1 MGKPGVMC
9 AVHRDDCCTITS
21 VDVKVDATMLLKYKY
36 KLKPHKRQAVIIS
49 NWLEMARKQYNYRL
63 SERLNWFEA
72 TRTLLNACP
81 LNVSVVPVERIY
93 QNIPE
98 FRIQT
103 RDGRKKDSN
112 GNPMTKKG
120 DKHPNLVNGYV
131 LWETVQ
137 LADLAHTKK
146 LFPEYK
152 SIHSQVLQDVI
163 QRVQTTMDNFTK
175 PDKNGKTSGRPKFK
189 GKHYYNSLSYPQLSI
204 THIVKNANGR
214 SCINLPKIGLVPFV
228 YNRPIPV
235 GFKVKTGTVIREA
248 DDWYIS
254 LTIEDQTVPV
264 EVVEIQP
271 TLENS
276 KGIDLGLLHYAVT
289 SDGEFIEVPLFLRLS
304 EHRLSKLQTRL
315 AKKPKH
321 SKAWKILKCKIS
333 KLHQLIARQRLDWQ
347 FKLAYHL
354 FSNVSVIFLEDLQIA
369 NLVRRC
375 KAKLGDNGQ
384 FLPNGQ
390 SAKSGLNKSLQDAA
404 FGQFIQVLEYVAWK
418 LGKRVVKVDP
428 KGTSQHCW
436 ECLNRVSKS
445 LSERWHSCP
454 KCGQE
459 LDRDYNSALLIQKI
473 GLLSIQEED
482 ITSVKTAV
490 RAYLTEES
498 RVVA

>member
-1 MGKPGVMC
+1 
-9 AVHRDDCCTITS
+9 
-21 VDVKVDATMLLKYKY
+21 MLLKYKY

-63 SERLNWFEA
+63 AERLNWFEA
-72 TRTLLNACP
+72 TRTPVNACP
-81 LNVSVVPVERIY
+81 LNVSVVGTFRETSVQRVY

-98 FRIQT
+98 FRTQT
-103 RDGRKKDSN
+103 RDGRKKDIF
-112 GNPMTKKG
+112 GNPITRKG
-120 DKHPNLVNGYV
+120 DEHPNIINGYV
-131 LWETVQ
+131 VWETVQ
-137 LADLAHTKK
+137 LADLAQTKK

-175 PDKNGKTSGRPKFK
+175 PDQNGKTSGRPKFK
-189 GKHYYNSLSYPQLSI
+189 GRHYYNSFSYPQLSNANV
-204 THIVKNANGR
+204 VKNANGR
-214 SCINLPKIGLVPFV
+214 FCINLPKIGLVPFI
-228 YNRPIPV
+228 YNRSIPI
-235 GFKVKTGTVIREA
+235 GFKVKTGTVVRA
-248 DDWYIS
+248 VDGWYIS
-254 LTIEDQTVPV
+254 LTIEDKAVPV
-264 EVVEIQP
+264 EVAEIQP
-271 TLENS
+271 TEDNS

-289 SDGEFIEVPLFLRLS
+289 SDGEFIETPKFFRFS
-304 EHRLSKLQTRL
+304 ENRLSKVQARL
-315 AKKPKH
+315 AKKQKH
-321 SKAWKILKCKIS
+321 SKPWKILKRKIA
-333 KLHQLIARQRLDWQ
+333 KLHQLIARQRLNWQ

-354 FSNVSVIFLEDLQIA
+354 FSDVSVIFLEDLQIS

-390 SAKSGLNKSLQDAA
+390 SAKAGLNKSLQDAA
-404 FGQFIQVLEYVAWK
+404 TINFFILEYVAWK
-418 LGKRVVKVDP
+418 LGKRVIKVDP

-436 ECLNRVSKS
+436 ECLNKVSKS

-454 KCGQE
+454 LCGQE

-498 RVVA
+498 RALP